1 LELRALSAV
10 SELSDDFR
18 GGKLPVTRIVDK
30 LIQSSNQN
38 FRPGSREVIKVLK
51 GMGLQ
56 VRQSTGGIN
65 YLFWDHSLEKKMS
78 TISTN
83 ATISTISTE

>member
-1 LELRALSAV
+1 
-10 SELSDDFR
+10 
-18 GGKLPVTRIVDK
+18 
-30 LIQSSNQN
+30 
-38 FRPGSREVIKVLK
+38 
-51 GMGLQ
+51 